1 MTKGAVLESLD
12 PSHFARSRNP
22 RGLVTEK
29 QREVALLEAQVY
41 RYAELLGVRRCG
53 VRSVIWVDG
62 VWCMECGL
70 VYGVRSVLWVDGVG
84 VWCEEWIGCGVRS
97 VMWVDGV

>member
-12 PSHFARSRNP
+12 PAHFARSQNP

-53 VRSVIWVDG
+53 VRSVMWVDG
-62 VWCMECGL
+62 VWCEECDVGEW
-70 VYGVRSVLWVDGVG
+70 GV
-84 VWCEEWIGCGVRS
+84 
-97 VMWVDGV
+97 

>member
-12 PSHFARSRNP
+12 PAHFARSQNP

-41 RYAELLGVRRCG
+41 CYEECDVGGWGV
-53 VRSVIWVDG
+53 
-62 VWCMECGL
+62 VW
-70 VYGVRSVLWVDGVG
+70 SG
-84 VWCEEWIGCGVRS
+84 VWCEECDVGGWDVVR
-97 VMWVDGV
+97 VFEWALGM

>member
-12 PSHFARSRNP
+12 PSHFARSQNLC
-22 RGLVTEK
+22 GLVMEK

-53 VRSVIWVDG
+53 VRSV
-62 VWCMECGL
+62 M
-70 VYGVRSVLWVDGVG
+70 WVDGVG
-84 VWCEEWIGCGVRS
+84 WEECDVCG
-97 VMWVDGV
+97 WGVV